1 MNFDTEVANRLI
13 GACRDAARA
22 LQDQRGGRESISTA
36 ALAEFRGVFANCFRE
51 NVAAERAA
59 RSELVH
65 MLDDVARQAQEA
77 KSAAEVEQRRLD
89 ESRAWAFAAGWASAG
104 SGVAVDVGPRPS
116 MEETDRPSVNV
127 DTARQGLRAWASGS
141 TAGASSADPATLDS
155 AVSTFRIQD
164 DAAGGAA
171 DKVSA
176 AVSEF
181 EQECSWAHSDLN
193 AVGSGLRRFLED
205 NHLDA
210 TRLSDIASTFR
221 AAGGSGHVG
230 QVTVSNDVLMLATVP
245 GSLSGA
251 ALLSYLSTAT
261 LADTKA
267 LATLTG
273 WQQTLQRMGPS
284 KIGAWWS
291 GMTTG
296 AGTAA
301 DAAGVA
307 QRQELLLAAA
317 PAMFGALDGMPA
329 LARVRANQLNAPNL
343 LRAAEKDLE
352 TALKLSGTGQARH
365 DPNRTEMLQNAV
377 AYLKEVEAGNV
388 QLYLY
393 DRNRSRIVE
402 LIGTPNPDTR
412 NVITYVPGTFTGMNS
427 FYTGG
432 VQQVSNYLRRHA
444 PGTVAFVYKDGRF
457 PGEEDTAG
465 GPNLARIGEAN
476 DQHLARSS
484 GQQLASFE
492 SGMRTDPYLN
502 GAEQT
507 GIGHSWGLA
516 NVTSSEVAGARY
528 DKVISL
534 AGAGMLPDWE
544 PRPTTE
550 YSNLYYDDVL
560 IHGQGATNPFTNRG
574 VVWDGN
580 NPIHRDEFDQY
591 FYRGPDDDE
600 LDGAIN
606 SVEEGKILMDN
617 HSLIAT
623 DSEDNLKALNNMLKI
638 IGR

>member
-1 MNFDTEVANRLI
+1 MNFDTGVADRLI

-22 LQDQRGGRESISTA
+22 LQDQRGGRESVSTA
-36 ALAEFRGVFANCFRE
+36 ACAEFRGVFADCFRE

-65 MLDDVARQAQEA
+65 MLDDVARQVQKA
-77 KSAAEVEQRRLD
+77 KSAAEVEQRRLS
-89 ESRAWAFAAGWASAG
+89 ELTAWVLAAGWASAG
-104 SGVAVDVGPRPS
+104 SGVAVDVEPRPS
-116 MEETDRPSVNV
+116 TEETDRPSVNA

-164 DAAGGAA
+164 DTARGAA
-171 DKVSA
+171 DGVSA
-176 AVSEF
+176 AASEF
-181 EQECSWAHSDLN
+181 ERECSWAHSDLD

-205 NHLDA
+205 NQQDA
-210 TRLSDIASTFR
+210 TRLSDIASMFR

-230 QVTVSNDVLMLATVP
+230 QVTVSNDVLVLATVP
-245 GSLSGA
+245 ASLSNA

-261 LADTKA
+261 PADTKA

-273 WQQTLQRMGPS
+273 WQQTLQRMDPS
-284 KIGAWWS
+284 TIGAWWS
-291 GMTTG
+291 GMNTG

-301 DAAGVA
+301 DVAGA
-307 QRQELLLAAA
+307 SQRQELLLAAA

-329 LARVRANQLNAPNL
+329 LARVRANQLNAPSL

-377 AYLKEVEAGNV
+377 AYLK
-388 QLYLY
+388 
-393 DRNRSRIVE
+393 
-402 LIGTPNPDTR
+402 
-412 NVITYVPGTFTGMNS
+412 
-427 FYTGG
+427 
-432 VQQVSNYLRRHA
+432 QV
-444 PGTVAFVYKDGRF
+444 
-457 PGEEDTAG
+457 
-465 GPNLARIGEAN
+465 
-476 DQHLARSS
+476 
-484 GQQLASFE
+484 
-492 SGMRTDPYLN
+492 
-502 GAEQT
+502 
-507 GIGHSWGLA
+507 HSWGLT

-544 PRPTTE
+544 PQPTTE
-550 YSNLYYDDVL
+550 YSNLYYYDVL
-560 IHGQGATNPFTNRG
+560 IHGQGVTNPFTNRG

-580 NPIHRDEFDQY
+580 NPIHRDEFDQNY
-591 FYRGPDDDE
+591 YRGPDDDE

-606 SVEEGKILMDN
+606 SIEEGNILMDN

-623 DSEDNLKALNNMLKI
+623 DSEDNMKALEKML
-638 IGR
+638 RTVTR